1 MQNGRKTYILNIDD
15 PLRLD
20 INSYWIGPDFASSVL
35 GPAVSIKAFYSTP
48 YTTEEVDSFYQ
59 KRQTIKVIKQAAF
72 GKVQT
77 PAAAQSTRPDQK
89 APPITTRNSAL
100 QLDGEFSLPPSTGRT
115 SASPPPD
122 TQADQT
128 FQQYVLTNFVSYFDM
143 HSSDDTSTK
152 DVVYDTETPI
162 VVKDFSTTTDPA
174 IGANEVK
181 EEFLINFLEK
191 RYEDVTSAPS
201 ISELSLPNFYEVVTS
216 NGPPQESFL
225 DDYINNIPSPN
236 STYEN
241 IVISMDNYQDLE
253 RLNGYGQIFPLEVK
267 LSPNNAAVTRQ
278 TSFYEALINSSLD
291 STLIDLASRSN
302 FDAGAILGDKF
313 FRMEE
318 MVTSGSTPTTRA
330 STVNLKTIDLLEWSR
345 EVSTIIEGLTQEFAT
360 SNKVYLGSETLSVD
374 IAKGNTSALQ
384 QVLSSAIFLGKI
396 KDITKDNLRSFKEI
410 NEGQKSYSEAVFYKV
425 EKYTSFDDPTPVQ
438 NIWIPNIDQVDPI
451 EYVDTQVKYNKQYF
465 YRVFAYNAVVGT
477 KYYYDTSTFKS
488 SFVSPPLF
496 EMPIVANDKIDE
508 FGLTGTPSSTSTI
521 SSAGGFSAP
530 APTSFDGLTP
540 DVKPELGTNVGFDPT
555 GQKRTK
561 AEKSNF
567 SLPAGPELGSPPA
580 PVDVGSLNINADY
593 FQIDVITKP
602 DVSLIR
608 SHLFDFNGSILDDP
622 PMIPDVNF
630 IPHVGIDNKI
640 TINMN
645 SQIGEYIAIPVVL
658 NSEDSDFIMAL
669 RNSRGLP
676 ADSPIRY
683 RTDDETSA
691 FEIYRTQ
698 KKPTSYEDFSNSL
711 RDVVSTLQKSAF
723 EAIYPWSHSYEDTL
737 IPNEEYYYMIRS
749 VDMHNHKSYPSP
761 VYKIR
766 MVNDSGAIYP
776 LTEVI
781 DMEPAPKPKQNSR
794 EFKKFLQIVPAFP
807 QMQID
812 YDASALITESGKI
825 VNKAPADASGIV
837 LGVESPR
844 LFGDSTSGQTFKI
857 RLISKHT
864 GKKLDLNVTFKV
876 ENDL

>member
-35 GPAVSIKAFYSTP
+35 GPAVSLKAFYSTP

-59 KRQTIKVIKQAAF
+59 KRQTIKIIKQASF
-72 GKVQT
+72 DKVQT

-100 QLDGEFSLPPSTGRT
+100 QLDGEFSLPLSTGRT

-143 HSSDDTSTK
+143 HSSDDTSAN
-152 DVVYDTETPI
+152 DIVYDTETPI
-162 VVKDFSTTTDPA
+162 VVKDFSTTTNPVL
-174 IGANEVK
+174 GANEVK

-191 RYEDVTSAPS
+191 RYEDVTSIPS

-236 STYEN
+236 SAYEN

-302 FDAGAILGDKF
+302 FDAGATLGDEF

-318 MVTSGSTPTTRA
+318 MITSGSTPTTRT

-345 EVSTIIEGLTQEFAT
+345 EVPTIIEGLTQEFAT

-374 IAKGNTSALQ
+374 IAKGNTTALQ
-384 QVLSSAIFLGKI
+384 QILSSAIFLGKI

-410 NEGQKSYSEAVFYKV
+410 NEGQKSYSEAVFYKI

-465 YRVFAYNAVVGT
+465 YRVFAYSAVVGT

-488 SFVSPPLF
+488 SFVSPTLF
-496 EMPIVANDKIDE
+496 EAPIVSSDKIDE
-508 FGLTGTPSSTSTI
+508 FGLTGAPKPSL
-521 SSAGGFSAP
+521 SAP
-530 APTSFDGLTP
+530 GETALSAPPSFGAITP
-540 DVKPELGTNVGFDPT
+540 DIKPELGTNVGFDPT
-555 GQKRTK
+555 GQKRSK

-567 SLPAGPELGSPPA
+567 SLPVGPETGSPPA
-580 PVDVGSLNINADY
+580 PVEVGSLGINADY
-593 FQIDVITKP
+593 FQIDVVTKP
-602 DVSLIR
+602 TVDLIK
-608 SHLFDFNGSILDDP
+608 SHLFDFNGSVLDDP
-622 PMIPDVNF
+622 PMTPDVNF
-630 IPHVGIDNKI
+630 VPYIGVDNKI
-640 TINMN
+640 IINMN
-645 SQIGEYIAIPVVL
+645 SQIGEYTNKPVIL
-658 NSEDSDFIMAL
+658 NSEDSEFIDSL
-669 RNSRGLP
+669 REARGLP
-676 ADSPIRY
+676 SDSPIRY

-698 KKPTSYEDFSNSL
+698 EKPTSYEDFSNSL
-711 RDVVSTLQKSAF
+711 RDFVSTIQKSAF
-723 EAIYPWSHSYEDTL
+723 EAIYPWSHSYKDTL
-737 IPNEEYYYMIRS
+737 TPNEEYYYMIRS

-761 VYKIR
+761 VYKIK

-776 LTEVI
+776 LVEVI
-781 DMEPAPKPKQNSR
+781 EMKPTPKPKQNFK

-812 YDASALITESGKI
+812 YDGSNLITGNGKI
-825 VNKAPADASGIV
+825 VNKAPADASEVV
-837 LGVESPR
+837 LGIENPR